1 MYIVIDKYT
10 TIVWYNQYFV
20 YLCPMEM
27 DLSKYSIDELVELRN
42 TINGVISDYRDG
54 YFYICNV
61 RSYGRNWV
69 DKWIH
74 NTHTLQ
80 ELCYQYDGED
90 GIVDVFSN
98 NPDLS
103 KIDNYGNVM
112 YVPTIEDYEK
122 SKKYD
127 FLVRIIP
134 EAEETLAE
142 WGNRDNIPFQYRP
155 RFEPFYTRE
164 VIDRFKSELEN
175 FDMSFVAPVPVKRIY
190 DDEEE

>member
-1 MYIVIDKYT
+1 MKIDLT
-10 TIVWYNQYFV
+10 
-20 YLCPMEM
+20 
-27 DLSKYSIDELVELRN
+27 KYSIEELVELRD
-42 TINGVISDYRDG
+42 TISGVISDYRDG

-61 RSYGRNWV
+61 RSYGRNWR
-69 DKWIH
+69 DNWIH

-80 ELCYQYDGED
+80 ALCYQYDGDD

-103 KIDNYGNVM
+103 KIHNYGNIM

-122 SKKYD
+122 SKNYD
-127 FLVRIIP
+127 FLVRTIP

-142 WGNRDNIPFQYRP
+142 WENRENIPFKYRP
-155 RFEPFYTRE
+155 MFNPFYTQE
-164 VIDRFKSELEN
+164 DIDRLKLELEN